1 MVDIG
6 GGSTEM
12 VTGNMGKVTSLTSLN
27 IGCVRITERFLQM
40 TDQEKR
46 KDSIEVLTAVKAA
59 RSHIRQLLEETIR
72 EFPLFSKARSLV
84 AVAGTV
90 SALARADL
98 KIKTHDEQKTHHHV
112 LKKEFVEEMAKLLPT
127 LSLEERVTKLYIEEA
142 RADVI
147 LGGVLILEQ
156 IMDIL
161 EQKEALVSEKDILDA
176 TASSLL

>member
-1 MVDIG
+1 
-6 GGSTEM
+6 
-12 VTGNMGKVTSLTSLN
+12 
-27 IGCVRITERFLQM
+27 
-40 TDQEKR
+40 
-46 KDSIEVLTAVKAA
+46 
-59 RSHIRQLLEETIR
+59 
-72 EFPLFSKARSLV
+72 
-84 AVAGTV
+84 
-90 SALARADL
+90 
-98 KIKTHDEQKTHHHV
+98 
-112 LKKEFVEEMAKLLPT
+112 MAKLLPT